1 MVKSQKA
8 APLEEAEI
16 VGFLDRLW
24 NAVSEVQFADTA
36 SGADSEEVR
45 ERARSIAPVVWL
57 LGKTGAGKTAIV
69 ATLTGDPRAE
79 VGEGFEPCTRTAAF
93 YDVPSEAPLLRFLDT
108 RGLGEADYDPAN
120 DIAWCE
126 GQSHLLVIVMQV
138 ADPAQQ
144 TVLRVLR
151 QARRCHPDWP
161 VIVAQTGLHRL
172 YPVGAGHPKQ
182 YPFTGGPEDETDALV
197 PHALRQALAH
207 QRRLFDDLPGR
218 TPRFVPVDFTVPEDG
233 FRPEDFGVEMFWR
246 ALEEAGPEAFEALHL
261 AQANR
266 QSDRTRAKARPLI
279 YGYGAAAAGA
289 GAVPLP
295 MVGVGGLAGILAAM
309 LRALAVRYAVAWTPG
324 AFAQFS
330 GAVGGGT
337 VAWWTLRYGFR
348 EVLKLIP
355 VVGTLAAGALNA
367 AAAFGVTVGM
377 GEAACVWLAY
387 RRRGLTAPN
396 NEVRR
401 AFADGLAAG
410 LRHAKSRATRR
421 SGAQA

>member
-1 MVKSQKA
+1 
-8 APLEEAEI
+8 

-24 NAVSEVQFADTA
+24 KAISEVEFGEMAA
-36 SGADSEEVR
+36 SGANPEEVR
-45 ERARSIAPVVWL
+45 KRAQSIAPVVWL

-69 ATLTGDPRAE
+69 AALTGDPRAE

-93 YDVPSEAPLLRFLDT
+93 YDVPPEVPLLRFLDT

-126 GQSHLLVIVMQV
+126 GQSHLLLIVMQV
-138 ADPAQQ
+138 ADPAQH
-144 TVLRVLR
+144 TLLRVLR
-151 QARRCHPDWP
+151 QARRRHPDWP

-172 YPVGAGHPKQ
+172 YPAGAGHPEQ
-182 YPFTGGPEDETDALV
+182 YPYTGEPEDEAHSAV

-207 QRRLFDDLPGR
+207 QRRLFEGLPGR
-218 TPRFVPVDFTVPEDG
+218 RPRFVPIDFTVPEDR
-233 FRPEDFGVEMFWR
+233 FPPHDFGLEMFLR
-246 ALEEAGPEAFEALHL
+246 TLQNAAPEAFEALHL
-261 AQANR
+261 AR
-266 QSDRTRAKARPLI
+266 SDALSDQIRMKARPLI

-289 GAVPLP
+289 GAVPIP
-295 MVGVGGLAGILAAM
+295 IVGVSGLAGILAIM
-309 LRALAVRYAVAWTPG
+309 LRALAIRYGVAWTPG

-330 GAVGGGT
+330 GAIGGG
-337 VAWWTLRYGFR
+337 ALGWWTLRYGLR

-355 VVGTLAAGALNA
+355 MVGSVAAGALNA

-377 GEAACVWLAY
+377 GEAACVWLAH

-401 AFADGLAAG
+401 AFADGLEAG
-410 LRHAKSRATRR
+410 LSYAKSRATRR
-421 SGAQA
+421 PGAAP